1 MLQEKKTQQDLLD
14 ELATMRQKMARM
26 SQRISELEMGSGDD
40 RSLPLLRF
48 SMEGVLESDALE
60 FFPTT
65 LSRST
70 DKFSFPQH
78 PQLRSIFAFIDTHY
92 NEAIGLTEIAKTFGY
107 TPSYLTSLVRRLT
120 GKTLYQW
127 IVQRRMF
134 AARCLLLET
143 NLSVTEVADRVGYP
157 DTGHFIKHFRQIHGQ
172 PPKQFKTQNLQI
184 QSYLPVA

>member
-14 ELATMRQKMARM
+14 ELAKMRQKMARM
-26 SQRISELEMGSGDD
+26 SQRIAELERGSGDD
-40 RSLPLLRF
+40 RPLPILNF
-48 SMEGVLESDALE
+48 GTEQVLDSDSLE

-65 LSRST
+65 SSRST
-70 DKFSFPQH
+70 DEFYFPEH
-78 PQLRSIFAFIDTHY
+78 PQLRSIFAFIETHY
-92 NEAIGLTEIAKTFGY
+92 KEAIGLTEIAQNFGY

-134 AARCLLLET
+134 AARHLLLET
-143 NLSVTEVADRVGYP
+143 NLTVAEVGDRVGYP
-157 DTGHFIKHFRQIHGQ
+157 DTGHFVKHFRQIHGQ
-172 PPKQFKTQNLQI
+172 PPKQYKTKNLQI